1 MNPKV
6 SILMSIYNE
15 NESEILKS
23 INSLITQTYCN
34 VEIIVIV
41 DNPLEKGRYEEILM
55 PYEDNNKIIVY
66 YNERNIGLGKIN
78 ECCF

>member
-15 NESEILKS
+15 NEAEILKS

-41 DNPLEKGRYEEILM
+41 DNPLEKGRYEKILM
-55 PYEDNNKIIVY
+55 PYEDNNKIIP
-66 YNERNIGLGKIN
+66 IGGSYKENLLSKIN
-78 ECCF
+78 LI

>member
-1 MNPKV
+1 MDPKV

-34 VEIIVIV
+34 VEIIIIV
-41 DNPLEKGRYEEILM
+41 DNPLEK
-55 PYEDNNKIIVY
+55 EDM
-66 YNERNIGLGKIN
+66 RG
-78 ECCF
+78 C